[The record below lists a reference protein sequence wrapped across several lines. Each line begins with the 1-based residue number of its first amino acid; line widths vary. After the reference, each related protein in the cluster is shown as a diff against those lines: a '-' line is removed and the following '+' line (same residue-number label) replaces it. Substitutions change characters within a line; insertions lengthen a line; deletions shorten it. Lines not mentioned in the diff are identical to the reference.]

1 MLKIG
6 TRKNSIYPF
15 MSMIFNFGC
24 QVIIFLL
31 NSDFFLFGH
40 SKDSTLFLMLMFFA
54 EFLSGLL
61 LTLYEIAVFRENTE
75 NENKKIMGIKL
86 IYNPIVTPLNYN
98 CYEIYFLIF
107 VVAFFDFNQFLISTY
122 YVKKLQTFSSIYL
135 DARLR
140 SVLTFFCAIGCWLL
154 LNMKM
159 YTHQIYSLLVIIICI
174 IIVIITELLFH
185 ISIGNKDEVEITPI
199 VIIAIISGYFFNA
212 NYEVIEKS
220 LMEYNYINPF
230 KLLFTE
236 GVFGLMLTSS
246 MLIITN
252 PFKPLKVYFEN
263 VRYTQIQKYSL
274 IICLMLFFLFSCGRN
289 IYRISSNKIFSPTT
303 RAFTDCI
310 PDPLLIIFY
319 YFYNKDHILHFI
331 LSLIVTIIMLFCS
344 CIYNELF
351 VLYCCGLEYNTH
363 HEISLRAT
371 TANNMSEITESES
384 DE

>member
-1 MLKIG
+1 MIKIG
-6 TRKNSIYPF
+6 IRQNLIYPM
-15 MSMIFNFGC
+15 MSMVFNFLR
-24 QVIIFLL
+24 QIIIIIMNIFL
-31 NSDFFLFGH
+31 SFGQ
-40 SKDSTLFLMLMFFA
+40 SEDSLLLTIIMFFA
-54 EFLSGLL
+54 EFCSGLVL
-61 LTLYEIAVFRENTE
+61 SLYEVKLLCEN
-75 NENKKIMGIKL
+75 NDIKNRKIMGIKL
-86 IYNPIVTPLNYN
+86 IYKSANPVNNNYRK
-98 CYEIYFLIF
+98 IFFLIF
-107 VVAFFDFNQFLISTY
+107 VATFFDFNQFLISTY

-236 GVFGLMLTSS
+236 GVFGLILTSS